1 MLRYVRGYVPVMR
14 YVFSGVRAGHVAGM
28 DRREIWGADAWIA
41 WNLEVCLVSKGIQSK
56 RESTMRFKMADRKS
70 EIRCYRCGKKVRDGG
85 VGDFNLELKYV
96 TFCSPGCRS
105 LFWQKDKGLHKPI
118 QKQESLWAFA
128 IPQFG
133 WAGANVMEIWRTTFA
148 GYTHLPSTI
157 LISSSVSP

>member
-1 MLRYVRGYVPVMR
+1 M
-14 YVFSGVRAGHVAGM
+14 FSGEHLINSSLKSGS
-28 DRREIWGADAWIA
+28 
-41 WNLEVCLVSKGIQSK
+41 VSGIKGIQSK

-133 WAGANVMEIWRTTFA
+133 
-148 GYTHLPSTI
+148 
-157 LISSSVSP
+157 

>member
-1 MLRYVRGYVPVMR
+1 
-14 YVFSGVRAGHVAGM
+14 
-28 DRREIWGADAWIA
+28 
-41 WNLEVCLVSKGIQSK
+41 
-56 RESTMRFKMADRKS
+56 MADGKS

-128 IPQFG
+128 IPLFG
-133 WAGANVMEIWRTTFA
+133 
-148 GYTHLPSTI
+148 
-157 LISSSVSP
+157 

>member
-1 MLRYVRGYVPVMR
+1 
-14 YVFSGVRAGHVAGM
+14 M
-28 DRREIWGADAWIA
+28 DRLEIWGADAWIS
-41 WNLEVCLVSKGIQSK
+41 LKSGSVSGIKGIQSK

-133 WAGANVMEIWRTTFA
+133 
-148 GYTHLPSTI
+148 
-157 LISSSVSP
+157 

>member
-1 MLRYVRGYVPVMR
+1 
-14 YVFSGVRAGHVAGM
+14 
-28 DRREIWGADAWIA
+28 
-41 WNLEVCLVSKGIQSK
+41 
-56 RESTMRFKMADRKS
+56 MRFKMADGKS
-70 EIRCYRCGKKVRDGG
+70 DIRCYRCGKKVQDGG

-133 WAGANVMEIWRTTFA
+133 
-148 GYTHLPSTI
+148 
-157 LISSSVSP
+157 